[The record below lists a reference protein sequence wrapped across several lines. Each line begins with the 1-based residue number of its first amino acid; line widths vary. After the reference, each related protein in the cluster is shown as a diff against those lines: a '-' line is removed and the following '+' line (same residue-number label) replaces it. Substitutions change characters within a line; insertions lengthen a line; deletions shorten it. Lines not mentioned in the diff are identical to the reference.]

1 MSFNW
6 RNVLHHAMFKQSL
19 WLVLWVC
26 MSLSSLFASRVLIHY
41 KDFAIPWFLALLSAA
56 TVAVFG
62 RILVALLA
70 ADNSSSERK
79 DWLHLSLAGVLMW
92 GSVALDAASLRSLPV
107 PVVILLQV
115 CVYLMPPSP
124 YFG

>member
-1 MSFNW
+1 M
-6 RNVLHHAMFKQSL
+6 HHAMFKQSL

-62 RILVALLA
+62 RIFVALLA